1 MLIVNQD
8 RNLSIN
14 FKRINF
20 LKVESNENEFDIV
33 ANYANDKEIS
43 IATYDSYDRV
53 QEILLEV
60 TNEYKK
66 MARVDEQNNGRP
78 RFYNIPK
85 VYEMPEK

>member
-8 RNLSIN
+8 KNLSMN
-14 FKRINF
+14 YKRINF

-43 IATYDSYDRV
+43 IATYNSYDRA

>member
-8 RNLSIN
+8 KNLSMN
-14 FKRINF
+14 YKRINF

-43 IATYDSYDRV
+43 IATYDSYDRA